1 MKKIFALATL
11 TLLFI
16 SVGFAQTLVGIK
28 AGGSITNI
36 TLNQQYKNLLNVSAQ
51 NRIGYQL
58 GLFAQRAI
66 SENIFMRTE
75 LAYSVKGYKSH
86 DKLTNREGRVGFNY
100 ISLPL
105 LLGYQLNPS
114 FSAFLGPEIAALGPV
129 HAGSGGRRN
138 RLDIIS
144 NYEKLD
150 LGLSGGI
157 MYTLAPKLGLD
168 LRYTYGLSKI
178 LITDLTDAQG
188 NRTGQANQKNNK
200 ALSLSVN
207 YYLRGRV

>member
-1 MKKIFALATL
+1 MKKIFALAVL
-11 TLLFI
+11 AISFI
-16 SVGFAQTLVGIK
+16 SVGFSQTLVGIK

-36 TLNQQYKNLLNVSAQ
+36 TLNQQYKSLLNTE

-58 GLFAQRAI
+58 GLFVQRAI

-75 LAYSVKGYKSH
+75 LAYTLKGYKSH
-86 DKLTNREGRVGFNY
+86 DKLTNREGRVGLNY

-105 LLGYQLNPS
+105 LLGYQLNPN
-114 FSAFLGPEIAALGPV
+114 FSAFLGPELSTLGPV
-129 HAGSGGRRN
+129 RAGSGGRRN
-138 RLDIIS
+138 RLDNIF
-144 NYEKLD
+144 NYERLD
-150 LGLSGGI
+150 IGLSAGI
-157 MYTLAPKLGLD
+157 MYTLTPKLGLD

-178 LITDLTDAQG
+178 LIMDLTDAQG
-188 NRTGQANQKNNK
+188 NRTGQAQQKNNK

>member
-1 MKKIFALATL
+1 MKKIFVLATL

-36 TLNQQYKNLLNVSAQ
+36 TLNEQYKNLLNFSAQ
-51 NRIGYQL
+51 NCIGYQL
-58 GLFAQRAI
+58 GLFAQRTI
-66 SENIFMRTE
+66 NENIFMRTE
-75 LAYSVKGYKSH
+75 LAYTLKGYKSH
-86 DKLTNREGRVGFNY
+86 DKTTNREGRVGFNY

-105 LLGYQLNPS
+105 LLGYQLNPN
-114 FSAFLGPEIAALGPV
+114 FSAFLGPELSTLGPV
-129 HAGSGGRRN
+129 RAGSSGRRN
-138 RLDIIS
+138 RLDNIF
-144 NYEKLD
+144 NYERLD
-150 LGLSGGI
+150 IGLSAGM
-157 MYTLAPKLGLD
+157 MYTLTPKLGLD

-178 LITDLTDAQG
+178 LIMELTDAQG